1 LTQAWFPH
9 HYWGY
14 ALHFQRTESWL
25 VLARGLVLIALLVVL
40 VLPAD
45 VRLWPRRVRSRP
57 APPRPDRGQTPALS
71 PPAPAPVREP
81 GRVGVEAR
89 ALPERVRA
97 VLNGFGPWPL
107 GTARPGAAGRA
118 PRRASSSPA

>member
-1 LTQAWFPH
+1 
-9 HYWGY
+9 
-14 ALHFQRTESWL
+14 TESWL
-25 VLARGLVLIALLVVL
+25 VLARDLVLIALLVVL

-57 APPRPDRGQTPALS
+57 AHSRHDPGQTPAMS
-71 PPAPAPVREP
+71 PSDEAPLVEA

-89 ALPERVRA
+89 GVPGTVRA
-97 VLNGFGPWPL
+97 VLNGCGPWPL